1 MSGSFIGRGSC
12 TADHLLSASGIH
24 HLISN
29 HVQILS
35 ETVYRA
41 FEVPLLHD
49 LDTWQRHMEEEN
61 EAYTKRAKSL
71 SSEIRKLEKEGLK
84 LHRQRKRDV
93 GSLREHLVLLTSKL
107 DGLTTLH
114 GSHSRGLLGDCQ
126 HLSRGVVDCSAGLV
140 RAEVDIFEGLAR
152 KGWSGGGL
160 DELLEKGKDLFANE
174 SDTIVDSHQGN
185 ANNTAN
191 SKIFSILPQNR
202 SILAV
207 DGNEGQNENAGTR
220 GHRRNDSL
228 MTDGL
233 TYQSLA
239 GAVVRDTDVLSIF
252 SDNGGGT
259 TGLLNR
265 PRGARPFSPPPLERV
280 RVSDPLDDIKA
291 FGKEERGRSKS
302 RDGAEG
308 EIEAEPEPE
317 TERRDDGVTQDELKT
332 DKSKEKSKKTQ
343 DVKVQKDVKRTM
355 SDESAASKNSKD
367 RQRRWSVTDE
377 GTASE

>member
-1 MSGSFIGRGSC
+1 MSNSFTTKGTC
-12 TADHLLSASGIH
+12 TADHLLAASGIH
-24 HLISN
+24 HLVSN

-35 ETVYRA
+35 ETVYRS

-49 LDTWQRHMEEEN
+49 LDTWQRHMEEE
-61 EAYTKRAKSL
+61 EESYQKKAKAL
-71 SSEIRKLEKEGLK
+71 SKEIRRLEKEGLR

-126 HLSRGVVDCSAGLV
+126 DLSKGVVECGAGLV

-152 KGWSGGGL
+152 KGWTGGGL
-160 DELLEKGKDLFANE
+160 DELLERGKDLFANDN
-174 SDTIVDSHQGN
+174 DTIVDGHIG

-191 SKIFSILPQNR
+191 SKFFSILPQNR

-207 DGNEGQNENAGTR
+207 DGNDGQNAGAENGTR
-220 GHRRNDSL
+220 NHRRNDSL
-228 MTDGL
+228 LPDGL
-233 TYQSLA
+233 AYQSLA

-265 PRGARPFSPPPLERV
+265 PRGARPFSPPPMERV
-280 RVSDPLDDIKA
+280 RVSDPLEDIRP
-291 FGKEERGRSKS
+291 FGQATEEERGRSKD
-302 RDGAEG
+302 R
-308 EIEAEPEPE
+308 EIEAEPKV
-317 TERRDDGVTQDELKT
+317 DGD
-332 DKSKEKSKKTQ
+332 SAAKEKIEKDQMADEAKTQ
-343 DVKVQKDVKRTM
+343 KEIKRTI
-355 SDESAASKNSKD
+355 SGESNASKNSNKD